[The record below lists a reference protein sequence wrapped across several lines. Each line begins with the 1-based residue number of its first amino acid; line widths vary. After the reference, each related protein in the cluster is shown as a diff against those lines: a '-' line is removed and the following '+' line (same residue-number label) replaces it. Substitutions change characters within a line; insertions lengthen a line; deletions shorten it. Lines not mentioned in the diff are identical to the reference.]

1 VLNVGFWTDP
11 RRSDFKDTSSSVRL
25 AVVEAL
31 RAAGASFPD
40 PEHWR
45 SDADASARPRPDG

>member
-11 RRSDFKDTSSSVRL
+11 RRSDFKDTSSVRL

-31 RAAGASFPD
+31 RTAGASLPD